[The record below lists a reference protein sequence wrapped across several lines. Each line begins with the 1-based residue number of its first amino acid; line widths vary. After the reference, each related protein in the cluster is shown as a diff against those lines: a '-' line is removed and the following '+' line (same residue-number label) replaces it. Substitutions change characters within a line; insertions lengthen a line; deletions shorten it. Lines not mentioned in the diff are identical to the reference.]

1 MVILPDCLS
10 GDLSSI
16 LSIPAIMSE
25 FICRYCGRVCKNQNS
40 LTQHEIR
47 CKSNPN
53 RLICFGNK
61 GNIPKH
67 YQPYYNTPYKL
78 YKPNVELDIT
88 KYELDKYMESH
99 KCCEICGK
107 TIEECVKWESKHAPK
122 KLCIDHDHKTNKFR
136 GLLCSVCNRQLGWY
150 EKYVNEINN
159 YLNKT

>member
-99 KCCEICGK
+99 KCCEICSK
-107 TIEECVKWESKHAPK
+107 TIEECVKWESKYAPK
-122 KLCIDHDHKTNKFR
+122 NYVLIMIIKQINFAAFYVLFVIDSLVGMKNMLMK
-136 GLLCSVCNRQLGWY
+136 
-150 EKYVNEINN
+150 
-159 YLNKT
+159 